1 MLVRQNIGMRTL
13 LLIALLAGVAYAQ
26 TREFAMRFSMISLGV
41 TNMDRSVEFY
51 RDTLGMQ
58 LAGEI
63 GEVTMVRAGDLTIA
77 LNLPLAQSVGDQI
90 VGAVEVI
97 FNVDSVVDSHANLAA
112 RGCNFVNAPREIFPG
127 TYATTFI
134 DPDGHRLTIMGPR

>member
-26 TREFAMRFSMISLGV
+26 TQEFAMRFSMISLGV

-51 RDTLGMQ
+51 RDTLGME
-58 LAGEI
+58 LTGGI

-77 LNLPLAQSVGDQI
+77 LNLPLAQSVGAQI

-97 FNVDSVVDSHANLAA
+97 FNVDSVVDSHANLTL
-112 RGCNFVNAPREIFPG
+112 RGCNFVNAPREIFAG

-134 DPDGHRLTIMGPR
+134 DPDGHRLTIMGLR